1 MWIYKACCSTQ
12 PRVTYESYSKDLVVM
27 DKHISQALDTPV
39 FDRLWLWLLQVAV
52 MRSEPDFGRILKSNL
67 QSNSF
72 HDIIVGMLP

>member
-1 MWIYKACCSTQ
+1 
-12 PRVTYESYSKDLVVM
+12 M